1 MSCVVR
7 KTKPSFFQNTL
18 MKKNGEFTVILF
30 LILFFFLVFFV
41 RNPRMLFIIALA
53 MLVIG
58 GIGYFIKQGINS
70 RKRKNYEKTYA
81 GNIDTKIQHAENQ
94 ISKHQHEM
102 EEIHKNIADLKARLR
117 NSPDLKQAMVEET
130 KRLIIAFE
138 NELKLRSAKI
148 SFYQIS
154 IQKLKSLLQNHNMIQ
169 EIANKQENL
178 KRLQEGHYDDLA
190 DIENMRSDMEYEKF
204 YLDSIENLSN
214 KLLQSDT
221 LDLANSLKEELE
233 EITRELR
240 DL

>member
-1 MSCVVR
+1 
-7 KTKPSFFQNTL
+7 

-30 LILFFFLVFFV
+30 LILFFFLLFLV
-41 RNPRMLFIIALA
+41 RFNIRLLFIVGLA
-53 MLVIG
+53 MIVIG
-58 GIGYFIKQGINS
+58 LIGYLIKKGIDS
-70 RKRKNYEKTYA
+70 KKRKNYEKTYA
-81 GNIDTKIQHAENQ
+81 GNIDTKIQHADNQ
-94 ISKHQHEM
+94 INKHQKEI
-102 EEIHKNIADLKARLR
+102 EEINHNIKDLKARRR

-130 KRLIIAFE
+130 KRLIQAFE
-138 NELKLRSAKI
+138 NELKLRRAKI

-221 LDLANSLKEELE
+221 LDLAISLKDELE
-233 EITRELR
+233 DITRELR

>member
-1 MSCVVR
+1 
-7 KTKPSFFQNTL
+7 

-30 LILFFFLVFFV
+30 LILFFFLLFLV
-41 RNPRMLFIIALA
+41 RFNIRLLFIVGLA
-53 MLVIG
+53 MIVIG
-58 GIGYFIKQGINS
+58 LIGYLIKKEIDS
-70 RKRKNYEKTYA
+70 KKRKNYEKTYA
-81 GNIDTKIQHAENQ
+81 GNIDTKIQHADNQ
-94 ISKHQHEM
+94 INKHQKEI
-102 EEIHKNIADLKARLR
+102 EEINHNIKDLKARRR

-130 KRLIIAFE
+130 KRLIQAFE
-138 NELKLRSAKI
+138 NELKLRRAKI

-221 LDLANSLKEELE
+221 LDLAISLKDELE
-233 EITRELR
+233 DITRELR

>member
-1 MSCVVR
+1 
-7 KTKPSFFQNTL
+7 
-18 MKKNGEFTVILF
+18 
-30 LILFFFLVFFV
+30 
-41 RNPRMLFIIALA
+41 
-53 MLVIG
+53 
-58 GIGYFIKQGINS
+58 
-70 RKRKNYEKTYA
+70 
-81 GNIDTKIQHAENQ
+81 
-94 ISKHQHEM
+94 
-102 EEIHKNIADLKARLR
+102 
-117 NSPDLKQAMVEET
+117 
-130 KRLIIAFE
+130 
-138 NELKLRSAKI
+138 
-148 SFYQIS
+148 
-154 IQKLKSLLQNHNMIQ
+154 MIQ